1 MNLYIAT
8 AITIASFTIGVSGA
22 WKWQE
27 MRYGEQIA
35 TMQKDAAQ
43 ATTKAVQKAMEKTQA
58 DQKRKDDAL
67 QEANL
72 RAQKNAA
79 LARDLDGDVD
89 RMRKQLAANTASL
102 PGATCEASRN
112 YAATVSGLL
121 EACAARYTDVA
132 RAASG
137 HASDVK
143 TLESAWPK

>member
-1 MNLYIAT
+1 VNPY
-8 AITIASFTIGVSGA
+8 AIIVAAIVGFSSA
-22 WKWQE
+22 WAVQGW
-27 MRYGEQIA
+27 RYGEQIA
-35 TMQKDAAQ
+35 TMQKEAAQ

-89 RMRKQLAANTASL
+89 RMRKQLAANTTSL

-112 YAATVSGLL
+112 YATTISGLL
-121 EACAARYTDVA
+121 EACTTRYSDVA
-132 RAASG
+132 RAATG

-143 TLESAWPK
+143 TLESAWPE

>member
-1 MNLYIAT
+1 VNPYALIVA
-8 AITIASFTIGVSGA
+8 AIVGFSSA
-22 WKWQE
+22 WAVQGW
-27 MRYGEQIA
+27 RYGEQIA

-43 ATTKAVQKAMEKTQA
+43 ETTKAVQAAMEKTQA

-102 PGATCEASRN
+102 SGATCEASSK
-112 YAATVSGLL
+112 YTTAL
-121 EACAARYTDVA
+121 TDVFGESVQRYSELA
-132 RAASG
+132 RTLDQCASE
-137 HASDVK
+137 VK
-143 TLESAWPK
+143 MMQDAWPE